1 MVQCSLILFQQLKIN
16 RRYSPSSFL
25 FCSSRIITSLHTCA
39 SRYTENYRYSD
50 FICSK
55 LRLSKY
61 FGTPICSGL
70 TRCLIYPIMVF
81 CDEIRELP
89 RNSDQCKCFHGIIRE
104 MHALLHIHRHRI
116 TCTCVIQYCQIAATF
131 VELLMAA
138 VFHSFRK
145 ILTIIACEIFW

>member
-1 MVQCSLILFQQLKIN
+1 MLITRYYKCELYCRKIVNHYIKYNRPYNWTLQLRRSRCSLISFQQLKIN
-16 RRYSPSSFL
+16 RRYSIILPIL
-25 FCSSRIITSLHTCA
+25 FIEDYNNITHVRIAIH
-39 SRYTENYRYSD
+39 TENYRYSD

-89 RNSDQCKCFHGIIRE
+89 RNSD
-104 MHALLHIHRHRI
+104 
-116 TCTCVIQYCQIAATF
+116 
-131 VELLMAA
+131 
-138 VFHSFRK
+138 
-145 ILTIIACEIFW
+145 